1 MMDELIK
8 KMEEDAKNK
17 LWDIALSFGSQV
29 NAKRPF
35 IYWDD
40 VEKVLDTITYL
51 DDDDKILIKQD
62 LEQKVYLVMKEGK
75 ENE

>member
-1 MMDELIK
+1 MDELIK

-17 LWDIALSFGSQV
+17 LWDIAISFSGNV

-40 VEKVLDTITYL
+40 VEKVLDSITYL
-51 DDDDKILIKQD
+51 DDDDKLLVKQN
-62 LEQKVYLVMKEGK
+62 LEQKVYLVRCKE
-75 ENE
+75 E